1 MQPNLVDVP
10 NRVDCAELH
19 SESGKATSSSVRR
32 ISWPSQ
38 VFAVRGGDD
47 HVQRLRDVV
56 CHVARGRS
64 NFFVVV
70 GVVVGVDVV
79 VAAVAAG
86 VAAIVFAGVA
96 VGCCCCCM
104 ISSSVSSIS
113 CSSGS
118 SSQRQAAEAAA
129 SKQQAAN
136 KLIYNHILL
145 VLLLMPLML
154 ARQMCGLHAMGV
166 RMVGKLMLRTTWRSG
181 SLPVNVT
188 Q

>member
-1 MQPNLVDVP
+1 MITYNV
-10 NRVDCAELH
+10 CEM
-19 SESGKATSSSVRR
+19 SFAT
-32 ISWPSQ
+32 
-38 VFAVRGGDD
+38 
-47 HVQRLRDVV
+47 
-56 CHVARGRS
+56 VARGRS
-64 NFFVVV
+64 NVVVVV

-79 VAAVAAG
+79 VADVVAG
-86 VAAIVFAGVA
+86 VDDIGFAGA
-96 VGCCCCCM
+96 VVGCCCCM
-104 ISSSVSSIS
+104 ISSSVSSLS

-136 KLIYNHILL
+136 KLIYNHIRL
-145 VLLLMPLML
+145 VLLLMPLMM